1 MHRKSTPGRL
11 SWRTGYAAFLSAI
24 IAAVALAGVAI
35 ASSFN
40 LTVAK
45 NGKVTNQKM
54 QTKTEPIA
62 VNSKGHAVY
71 FLTGDSRNH
80 PQCVKANGCMLI
92 WPPVTVKSANSKPSV
107 AKGIKGKLGVWN
119 RQGPNGPIH
128 QLTLGGHP
136 LYMFAPD
143 TQKDHATG
151 EGIVHFGGTW
161 HAITASVSKA
171 GTKQTTSPPPP
182 PMTPP
187 SGSPPLY

>member
-1 MHRKSTPGRL
+1 MHRKSTLGRL
-11 SWRTGYAAFLSAI
+11 GRRTGYAAFLSAI

-35 ASSFN
+35 ASSFT

-71 FLTGDSRNH
+71 FLTGDSRSH
-80 PQCVKANGCMLI
+80 PECVKANGCFLI
-92 WPPVTVKSANSKPSV
+92 WPPLTVKKANSKPSV
-107 AKGIKGKLGVWN
+107 ATGIKGKLGVWN

-128 QLTLGGHP
+128 QVTLGGHP
-136 LYMFAPD
+136 LYMFALD
-143 TQKDHATG
+143 TQKDHAIG

-161 HAITASVSKA
+161 HAITARVA
-171 GTKQTTSPPPP
+171 GTKTTTSPPPP
-182 PMTPP
+182 MGPP

>member
-1 MHRKSTPGRL
+1 MHRKSTLGRP
-11 SWRTGYAAFLSAI
+11 SRRTGYAAFLSAI

-35 ASSFN
+35 ASSFT

-45 NGKVTNQKM
+45 NAKVTNQKM

-71 FLTGDSRNH
+71 LLTGDSRNH
-80 PQCVKANGCMLI
+80 PECVKANGCFVI
-92 WPPVTVKSANSKPSV
+92 WPPLTVKKANSKPSV

-119 RQGPNGPIH
+119 RMGPNGPMH
-128 QLTLGGHP
+128 QVTLAGHP
-136 LYMFAPD
+136 LYMFAFD

-171 GTKQTTSPPPP
+171 GAKTTTSPLPP